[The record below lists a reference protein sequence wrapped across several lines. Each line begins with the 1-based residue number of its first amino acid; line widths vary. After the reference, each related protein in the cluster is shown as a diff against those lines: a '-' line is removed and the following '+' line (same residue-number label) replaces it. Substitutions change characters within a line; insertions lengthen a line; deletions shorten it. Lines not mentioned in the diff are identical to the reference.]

1 MDTISPLHQSA
12 SMKKIDSSDNVKIN
26 FYFILAM
33 QILGK
38 GLHTMSICLGLL
50 GIHVSEG
57 NYKVWK
63 KIQDKV
69 GLLQQSLAEQCCA
82 ENLQKEVEATIAS
95 GILPLV
101 DGQVPVACSGD
112 TGWQGGG
119 SQMTYN
125 LQSGHTM
132 LCGAQT
138 KKVIVY
144 MVFSKLCCTCN
155 DHKKGSDETIK
166 ASKHRCPKNW
176 TESSKGMEPNGIF
189 DCIIKAWNSGIAWM
203 DDFISDY
210 DSSLRSIVK
219 HPILTQILKNI
230 IKYMG
235 PQQTW

>member
-1 MDTISPLHQSA
+1 
-12 SMKKIDSSDNVKIN
+12 
-26 FYFILAM
+26 
-33 QILGK
+33 
-38 GLHTMSICLGLL
+38 
-50 GIHVSEG
+50 
-57 NYKVWK
+57 
-63 KIQDKV
+63 
-69 GLLQQSLAEQCCA
+69 
-82 ENLQKEVEATIAS
+82 
-95 GILPLV
+95 
-101 DGQVPVACSGD
+101 
-112 TGWQGGG
+112 
-119 SQMTYN
+119 MTYN

-230 IKYMG
+230 INKWPLNKHGKNVKCIGRLPAEINAVGMFHVDPSYHHRVYGSHLYKLERKLTEMKTTDCKCLIHNFG
-235 PQQTW
+235 YAIKQNHEKTKDEFLKAMTAAQQQ